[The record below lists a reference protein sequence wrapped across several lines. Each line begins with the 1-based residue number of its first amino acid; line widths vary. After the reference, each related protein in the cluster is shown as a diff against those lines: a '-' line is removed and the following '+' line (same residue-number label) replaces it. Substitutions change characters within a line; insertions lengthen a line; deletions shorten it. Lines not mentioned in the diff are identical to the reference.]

1 MGPRPDGTITEE
13 EREVLLRIGGWLK
26 INGEAVNGAR
36 VWRKFGEGPTQIVEG
51 QFSDG
56 IKKNFTSE
64 DFRFTTA
71 EGYLYAFVLKC
82 SEDGKYCIRSLGV
95 QDASKHANFHGII
108 QSVEVLGSDQEPQ
121 WSRDQEGLHITS
133 SMKSKDPIVF
143 KIKVD

>member
-1 MGPRPDGTITEE
+1 M
-13 EREVLLRIGGWLK
+13 
-26 INGEAVNGAR
+26 
-36 VWRKFGEGPTQIVEG
+36 
-51 QFSDG
+51 
-56 IKKNFTSE
+56 
-64 DFRFTTA
+64 
-71 EGYLYAFVLKC
+71 LKC